1 MSATEPATE
10 QYDPYE
16 AFGDLAG
23 DVRDPWPD
31 LAAARRL
38 APVQKTSIFA
48 LEGVEAPPDL
58 PDEYTVYSY
67 DLVSQVLRDNHTFSS
82 EVYAAMMG
90 PVMGHTILEMDE
102 PEHRRHRSLVAEAF
116 RQKTLARWESEL
128 VSAVVDEL
136 IDSLVGGGG
145 GMASAAGSG
154 GMASAAGSGGRA
166 ELVRQ
171 FTFPFPVQ
179 VIARIL
185 GLPRRDYP
193 RFQRWSLELISVG
206 TDWDR
211 GIAASEKLRDYFK
224 QIVDLRRAEPAD
236 DLISDLAHAEIDGHT
251 LSDEEIFAFLRLLLP
266 AGVET
271 TYRSSGNLLF
281 GLLTHPDQLDAVRA
295 DRALLP
301 QAIEEGLR
309 WEPPLHGIARVA
321 TVDTELGGEAIK
333 AGAVL
338 SVAIGAA
345 NRDETRYPDPD
356 RFDIFRDPQQHI
368 AFGFGPHM
376 CLGMH
381 LARMETR
388 VAVDALIDRLPGL
401 RLDPDGDDPH
411 IRGQIFRSP
420 TALPVLFG

>member
-1 MSATEPATE
+1 MSATERATERASEPASE

-31 LAAARRL
+31 LAAARRV
-38 APVQKTSIFA
+38 APVQKTSIFT
-48 LEGVEAPPDL
+48 LEGVEDPPDM

-67 DLVSQVLRDNHTFSS
+67 ELVSQVLRDNHTFSS

-102 PEHRRHRSLVAEAF
+102 PEHRHHRSLVAEAF

-136 IDSLVGGGG
+136 IDAFVRRGDGK
-145 GMASAAGSG
+145 ASAAE
-154 GMASAAGSGGRA
+154 SGGRA
-166 ELVRQ
+166 ELVRE

-185 GLPRRDYP
+185 GLPRSDYP

-224 QIVDLRRAEPAD
+224 EVVDLRRAAPAD

-321 TVDTELGGEAIK
+321 TADTELGGVSIK

-338 SVAIGAA
+338 SIAIGAA
-345 NRDETRYPDPD
+345 NRDETRYPEPD

-388 VAVDALIDRLPGL
+388 VAVDALIERLPDL

-411 IRGQIFRSP
+411 IHGQIFRSP

>member
-1 MSATEPATE
+1 MSATESATEGATE

-31 LAAARRL
+31 LAAARRD
-38 APVQKTSIFA
+38 APVQLNSIFA
-48 LEGVEAPPDL
+48 MEGDEVPPDM
-58 PDEYTVYSY
+58 PEQYTVYSY

-102 PEHRRHRSLVAEAF
+102 PEHRHHRGLVAEAF
-116 RQKTLARWESEL
+116 RHKTLARWESEL
-128 VSAVVDEL
+128 VSAVVGEL
-136 IDSLVGGGG
+136 IDVFVDR
-145 GMASAAGSG
+145 
-154 GMASAAGSGGRA
+154 GRA
-166 ELVRQ
+166 ELVRE

-185 GLPRRDYP
+185 GLPRSDYP

-224 QIVDLRRAEPAD
+224 QIVDERRAEPAD

-295 DRALLP
+295 DRALMP

-321 TVDTELGGEAIK
+321 TVDAELGGVAIK
-333 AGAVL
+333 AGSVL

-345 NRDETRYPDPD
+345 NRDETRYAQPD
-356 RFDIFRDPQQHI
+356 RFDVFRDPQQHI

-388 VAVDALIDRLPGL
+388 VAVDALLDRLPDL

-411 IRGQIFRSP
+411 IHGQIFRSP
-420 TALPVLFG
+420 TSLPVRFG

>member
-1 MSATEPATE
+1 MSATESATESANE

-31 LAAARRL
+31 LAVARRQ
-38 APVQKTSIFA
+38 APVQRNSIFV
-48 LEGVEAPPDL
+48 LDEAEMPPDL
-58 PDEYTVYSY
+58 PDQYTVYSY

-102 PEHRRHRSLVAEAF
+102 PEHRHHRGLVAEAF
-116 RQKTLARWESEL
+116 RHKTLARWESEL

-136 IDSLVGGGG
+136 TDVFVDR
-145 GMASAAGSG
+145 
-154 GMASAAGSGGRA
+154 GRA
-166 ELVRQ
+166 ELVRE

-193 RFQRWSLELISVG
+193 CFQRWSLELISVG

-211 GIAASEKLRDYFK
+211 GIAASQKLRDYFK
-224 QIVDLRRAEPAD
+224 EVVDQRRAEPAD

-281 GLLTHPDQLDAVRA
+281 GLLTHPDQLDALRS
-295 DRALLP
+295 DRSLLP

-309 WEPPLHGIARVA
+309 WEPPLHGIARVT
-321 TVDTELGGEAIK
+321 TVDTELGGVAIEP
-333 AGAVL
+333 GSVL

-345 NRDETRYPDPD
+345 NRDETRYPEPD

-388 VAVDALIDRLPGL
+388 VAVEALIDRLPDL
-401 RLDPDGDDPH
+401 RLDPGGDDPH
-411 IRGQIFRSP
+411 IHGQIFRSP
-420 TALPVLFG
+420 TSLPVLFG

>member
-1 MSATEPATE
+1 MSSSEAVTE

-16 AFGDLAG
+16 AFADLAG
-23 DVRDPWPD
+23 DVRDPWPS
-31 LAAARRL
+31 LAEARRRG
-38 APVQKTSIFA
+38 AVQKESMFA
-48 LEGVEAPPDL
+48 PDDVEVPPDM
-58 PDEYTVYSY
+58 PDVYTVYSFE
-67 DLVSQVLRDNHTFSS
+67 LVSQVLRDNHAFSS
-82 EVYAAMMG
+82 QVYAEMMG

-102 PEHRRHRSLVAEAF
+102 PEHRHHRSLVAEAF
-116 RQKTLARWESEL
+116 RHKTLARWETEL
-128 VSAVVDEL
+128 VQAVVDEL
-136 IDSLVGGGG
+136 IEGF
-145 GMASAAGSG
+145 ASK
-154 GMASAAGSGGRA
+154 GRA

-179 VIARIL
+179 VIARML

-193 RFQRWSLELISVG
+193 SFQRWSLELISVG
-206 TDWDR
+206 ADWDR
-211 GIAASEKLRDYFK
+211 GIAASHKLRDYFK
-224 QIVDLRRAEPAD
+224 EIVDQRRSEPAD

-251 LSDEEIFAFLRLLLP
+251 LTDEEIFAFLRLLLP

-281 GLLTHPDQLDAVRA
+281 GLLTHPEQLDAVRN
-295 DRALLP
+295 DRALVP

-321 TVDTELGGEAIK
+321 TADVELGGVMLK
-333 AGAVL
+333 AGSIV
-338 SVAIGAA
+338 SVALGAA
-345 NRDETRYPDPD
+345 NRDETRYRDPD
-356 RFDIFRDPQQHI
+356 RFDIFREPQQHI

-388 VAVDALIDRLPGL
+388 VAIDALLERLPGL

-411 IRGQIFRSP
+411 IHGQIFRSP
-420 TALPVLFG
+420 TSLPVRFG

>member
-1 MSATEPATE
+1 M
-10 QYDPYE
+10 
-16 AFGDLAG
+16 
-23 DVRDPWPD
+23 
-31 LAAARRL
+31 
-38 APVQKTSIFA
+38 QKNSIFM
-48 LEGVEAPPDL
+48 LEGAEDPPDM

-67 DLVSQVLRDNHTFSS
+67 ELVSQVLRDNHTFSS

-102 PEHRRHRSLVAEAF
+102 PEHRHHRSLVAEAF

-136 IDSLVGGGG
+136 IDAFVRR
-145 GMASAAGSG
+145 GS
-154 GMASAAGSGGRA
+154 GRA
-166 ELVRQ
+166 ELVRE

-185 GLPRRDYP
+185 GLPRSDYP

-224 QIVDLRRAEPAD
+224 EIVDLRRAAPAD

-321 TVDTELGGEAIK
+321 TADTELGGVPIK

-345 NRDETRYPDPD
+345 NRDETRYPEPD

-388 VAVDALIDRLPGL
+388 VAVDALLDRLPGPAPRSRGRRPAHPRSDLPVAHRAARAL
-401 RLDPDGDDPH
+401 RLTP
-411 IRGQIFRSP
+411 RSCR
-420 TALPVLFG
+420 T

>member
-1 MSATEPATE
+1 MSATEGATQPATEPASE

-31 LAAARRL
+31 LAAARRR

-102 PEHRRHRSLVAEAF
+102 PEHRHHRSLVAEAF

-128 VSAVVDEL
+128 VSPVVDEL
-136 IDSLVGGGG
+136 IDAFVGRGN
-145 GMASAAGSG
+145 
-154 GMASAAGSGGRA
+154 GRA
-166 ELVRQ
+166 ELVRE

-185 GLPRRDYP
+185 GLPRGDYP

-224 QIVDLRRAEPAD
+224 EIVDRRRAEPAD

-281 GLLTHPDQLDAVRA
+281 GLLTHPDQLAAVRA

-321 TVDTELGGEAIK
+321 TVDTELGGVAIK

-345 NRDETRYPDPD
+345 NRDETRYPEPD

-388 VAVDALIDRLPGL
+388 VAVDALIERLPDL
-401 RLDPDGDDPH
+401 RLDPEGDDPH

>member
-1 MSATEPATE
+1 MAAEPATE

-31 LAAARRL
+31 LAEARRR
-38 APVQKTSIFA
+38 APVQKESRFE
-48 LEGVEAPPDL
+48 LREAPVDMPDV
-58 PDEYTVYSY
+58 YTVYSFE
-67 DLVSQVLRDNHTFSS
+67 LVSQVLRDNHTFSS
-82 EVYAAMMG
+82 QVYAEMMG

-102 PEHRRHRSLVAEAF
+102 PEHRHHRGLVAEAF
-116 RQKTLARWESEL
+116 RHKALARWETEL
-128 VSAVVDEL
+128 VRAVVGEL
-136 IDSLVGGGG
+136 IDRF
-145 GMASAAGSG
+145 ADY
-154 GMASAAGSGGRA
+154 GRA
-166 ELVRQ
+166 ELVRE

-185 GLPRRDYP
+185 GLPRSDYP

-211 GIAASEKLRDYFK
+211 GIAASQMLRDYFK
-224 QIVDLRRAEPAD
+224 EIVDQRRGAPAD

-281 GLLTHPDQLDAVRA
+281 GLLTHPDQLEAVRA
-295 DRALLP
+295 DRDLLS

-321 TVDTELGGEAIK
+321 TCDVELGGVPMK
-333 AGAVL
+333 AGSVVN
-338 SVAIGAA
+338 VAIGAA
-345 NRDETRYPDPD
+345 NRDETRYVEPD

-388 VAVDALIDRLPGL
+388 VAIEALLDRLPGL

-411 IRGQIFRSP
+411 IHGQIFRSP
-420 TALPVLFG
+420 TSLPVRFD

>member
-1 MSATEPATE
+1 MSATEPASE

-16 AFGDLAG
+16 AFADFAG

-31 LAAARRL
+31 LAAARRA
-38 APVQKTSIFA
+38 APVQRNSIFM
-48 LEGVEAPPDL
+48 LEGAEVPPDM

-102 PEHRRHRSLVAEAF
+102 PEHRHHRGLVAEAF
-116 RQKTLARWESEL
+116 RHKTLARWESEL
-128 VSAVVDEL
+128 VSAVVGEL
-136 IDSLVGGGG
+136 IDAIVDR
-145 GMASAAGSG
+145 AGESE
-154 GMASAAGSGGRA
+154 GRA
-166 ELVRQ
+166 ELVREL
-171 FTFPFPVQ
+171 TFPFPVQ

-185 GLPRRDYP
+185 GLPRGDYP

-206 TDWDR
+206 TDWER

-224 QIVDLRRAEPAD
+224 QIVDQRRAEPAD

-281 GLLTHPDQLDAVRA
+281 GLLTHPHQLDAVRA
-295 DRALLP
+295 DRSLLP

-321 TVDTELGGEAIK
+321 TVDTELGGVAIK
-333 AGAVL
+333 AGSLL
-338 SVAIGAA
+338 SLAIGAA
-345 NRDETRYPDPD
+345 NRDETRYADPD

-388 VAVDALIDRLPGL
+388 VVVDALIDRLPAL
-401 RLDPDGDDPH
+401 RLDTDGDDPH
-411 IRGQIFRSP
+411 IHGQIFRSP